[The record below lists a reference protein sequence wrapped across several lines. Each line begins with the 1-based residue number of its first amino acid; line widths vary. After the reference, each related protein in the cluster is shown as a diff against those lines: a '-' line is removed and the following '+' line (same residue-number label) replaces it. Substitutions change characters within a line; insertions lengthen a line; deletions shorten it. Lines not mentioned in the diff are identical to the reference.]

1 MSKVT
6 KVRLASASVAAL
18 ACGLLSPAAIAQD
31 SVQEQAPE
39 ALEESGNVIVV
50 TATKREQTLQE
61 IPVAVSVTSAETLER
76 AQIQDISDLQSV
88 VPSLRVTQLQS
99 SSQTNFVIRGFGN
112 GANAVGVEPSVGVF
126 IDGVYR
132 SRSASAISDLPNVQR
147 VEVLRGPQSTLFG
160 KNASAGVISVVTK
173 PPEYDLT
180 GSIEATYGNF
190 DQFIVKGYVSVPLV
204 EDTLAVSVSGSV
216 NQRDGFI
223 TNLARSEDLNDRDRW
238 SVRGQVLF
246 EPTANASFR
255 LIADYDTLDEICC
268 GAPNIVNGPA
278 TGAIIAAGGQVN
290 PANPFD
296 REVFIDELLFNDI
309 SNYGVSLQGDIEFDP
324 FTVTAIGAWRRNDL
338 RSNVDVDFTSA
349 PIFNGN
355 VIDQE
360 IETFTGELRLT
371 SPGGNTIDWMVGAFY
386 YDETVEQDQTL
397 AWGPGA
403 RPFFNALLSGISPTF
418 LSGLEAVFMLPNG
431 TFFENGRGVVERADQ
446 SNQSLSLFGQ
456 VDLNLTD
463 SLTITGGLNYTTDE
477 KTASFAQLQNTNIF
491 DTLPLGALSA
501 LQFFPQFLD
510 FPNSVEDGRSDDDQI
525 TWTARIAY
533 DVGDSVN
540 VYASAATG
548 FKATSWNLTRDS
560 RPFVADQTALA
571 NAMLLQ
577 PNQTF
582 GGRFAQPED
591 TQVFEIGVKG
601 EFPGIVFNLALFHQS
616 IENFQTN
623 VFTGSGFQFANA
635 EEQSTKGFEFDVTVE
650 PTSGLKF
657 SFAGTILDPVYDS
670 FTNSAVGDLS
680 GEKPAGI
687 HEVSLSVGGSYDFA
701 LSDNIDGYIRM
712 DYLHES
718 DVRVAENVPAN
729 ITREVNTV
737 NASLGFETLGGLGLQ
752 IWGRNI
758 FNDEYLLSA
767 FPSPGQAGNFNGY
780 PNAPRTYGVTV
791 RKRF

>member
-1 MSKVT
+1 MRNPSAR
-6 KVRLASASVAAL
+6 RLTSVSIAAISTVLFSSAAL
-18 ACGLLSPAAIAQD
+18 AQDGD
-31 SVQEQAPE
+31 SVGTE
-39 ALEESGNVIVV
+39 ADGEVSDNVIVV

-61 IPVAVSVTSAETLER
+61 IPVAVSVTGAQTIER
-76 AQIQDISDLQSV
+76 AQIQDISDLQTV

-99 SSQTNFVIRGFGN
+99 SAQTNFVIRGFGN

-160 KNASAGVISVVTK
+160 KNASAGVISVVTR
-173 PPEYDLT
+173 PPDYFLN

-190 DQFIVKGYVSVPLV
+190 DQILVKGFVSAPLI
-204 EDTLAVSVSGSV
+204 EDTLAVSVSGSY
-216 NQRDGFI
+216 NQRDGYI
-223 TNLARSEDLNDRDRW
+223 DNLARSEELNDRNRW
-238 SVRGQVLF
+238 GVRGQVLF
-246 EPTANASFR
+246 EPSSNATFR

-278 TGAIIAAGGQVN
+278 TGAINFAGGQVN

-296 REVFIDELLFNDI
+296 YEVFSDELLFNDI
-309 SNYGVSLQGDIEFDP
+309 SNYGVSLQSDIEFEP
-324 FTVTAIGAWRRNDL
+324 FTLTAITSWRRNDL

-360 IETFTGELRLT
+360 IETFTSEVRLT

-386 YDETVEQDQTL
+386 YDESVRQDQTL
-397 AWGPGA
+397 SWGPGA
-403 RPFFNALLSGISPTF
+403 RPFFNALLSGINPN
-418 LSGLEAVFMLPNG
+418 LLAGLEAVFMQNPG
-431 TFFENGRGVVERADQ
+431 TFFENGRGVVERAEQDNE
-446 SNQSLSLFGQ
+446 SISLFGQ

-463 SLTITGGLNYTTDE
+463 RLTITGGINYTKDE
-477 KTASFAQLQNTNIF
+477 KAASFAQLQNTNIF

-510 FPNSVEDGRSDDDQI
+510 FPNSVEDGESDDDQI

-533 DVGDSVN
+533 DVGDNVN

-560 RPFVADQTALA
+560 RPFLADQAALT
-571 NAMLLQ
+571 NAGLLQ

-582 GGRFAQPED
+582 SGRFAEPED
-591 TQVFEIGVKG
+591 TEVFEIGLKG
-601 EFPGIVFNLALFHQS
+601 EFPGITFNLALFQQS
-616 IENFQTN
+616 IKNFQTN

-635 EEQSTKGFEFDVTVE
+635 EEQSTTGFEFDVTVE
-650 PTSGLKF
+650 PTDGLTF
-657 SFAGTILDPVYDS
+657 SFAGTILDPTYDS
-670 FTNSAVGDLS
+670 FTNSSVGDLT

-687 HEVSLSVGGSYDFA
+687 HEISLSMGGVYEFA
-701 LSDNIDGYIRM
+701 LTDSIDGYFRM

-718 DVRVAENVPAN
+718 KTRVAENVPAN

-737 NASLGFETLGGLGLQ
+737 NASLGFETADKWGLQ
-752 IWGRNI
+752 FWGRNL

-767 FPSPGQAGNFNGY
+767 FPSPGQTGNFNGY
-780 PNAPRTYGVTV
+780 PNTPRTYGVTV
-791 RKRF
+791 RKKF